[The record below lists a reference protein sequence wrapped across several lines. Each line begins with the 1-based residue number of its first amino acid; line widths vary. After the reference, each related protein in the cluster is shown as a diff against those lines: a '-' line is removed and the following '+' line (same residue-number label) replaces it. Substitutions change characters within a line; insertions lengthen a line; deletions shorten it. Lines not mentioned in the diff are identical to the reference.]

1 MSDASAAEKRKGIA
15 EGKRFK
21 RIVKRGRA
29 PTPPRV
35 SFPDNESPRTPSRRA
50 GSGSQ
55 TSRDVQ
61 ESENEPIPNEIGPLS
76 LTKPARRRGLNRE
89 VVDYKRNLTQVRHF
103 REVDP
108 RMHLRESTDMRFWTF
123 FHQDFY
129 ETVILPRKQP
139 VLVMQ
144 WVDWKYMEKAK
155 DSVLKEV
162 VAACNDLN
170 VKRIMGFKYP
180 WCNEIICQFYVTL
193 YVAKDPA
200 RTMHWMTCGKWYS
213 VTYDDFSR
221 ILGFTREDA
230 LNTDRIHN
238 EKLRSADTMHYMY
251 NDEAHFEVGTTTGLL
266 PFYDYLNKLFRKSL
280 APKGSDASRILSYSL
295 NLLHRMREDTRRF
308 DVFNFIWEEIRLS
321 SSDPKRGCVYAPY
334 IMCMIEN
341 VTGQIF
347 HKEQKHTSY
356 QVRVIQTPYK
366 KASGST
372 KYRTASPAS
381 PPSISTPKSIKRTLA
396 AIFCLCKKNSEAI
409 DKIARK
415 QKQLYNHL
423 GLENTSSSGSS
434 IPSIASTEEDQGE
447 EEEDEEEEEE
457 EEMVE
462 VSSEDGDE

>member
-1 MSDASAAEKRKGIA
+1 MSDVSTAEKRKIIA

-21 RIVKRGRA
+21 RVVSRGRA
-29 PTPPRV
+29 PVDQSTSTPA
-35 SFPDNESPRTPSRRA
+35 RRA

-61 ESENEPIPNEIGPLS
+61 EIENEPIPEEIGPLS
-76 LTKPARRRGLNRE
+76 MTKPARKRGVRRE
-89 VVDYKRNLTQVRHF
+89 VVNYKKNLAQVRQF
-103 REVDP
+103 RKVDP
-108 RMHLRESTDMRFWTF
+108 RTYPRESTDMRFWNF

-144 WVDWKYMEKAK
+144 WVDWKYMEKAR
-155 DSVLKEV
+155 DPVLKEV
-162 VAACNDLN
+162 VAACEHLN
-170 VKRIMGFKYP
+170 VKRIMGFEYS

-193 YVAKDPA
+193 FVAKDPA

-230 LNTDRIHN
+230 MNTDRIHS

-251 NDEAHFEVGTTTGLL
+251 NDEARFEVGTTIGLL
-266 PFYDYLNKLFRKSL
+266 PFYDYLNKLLRKSL

-295 NLLHRMREDTRRF
+295 NLLHRMRENTRRF

-321 SSDPKRGCVYAPY
+321 SNAPQKGCVYAPY

-341 VTGQIF
+341 ITGQTF
-347 HKEQKHTSY
+347 YKEQKHTSY

-366 KASGST
+366 KGSGST
-372 KYRTASPAS
+372 KYRTATPAS
-381 PPSISTPKSIKRTLA
+381 PSSISTPKSIKRTLA
-396 AIFCLCKKNSEAI
+396 AIFCLCQKNSEAI
-409 DKIARK
+409 DKMARK
-415 QKQLYNHL
+415 QKQLFNHL
-423 GLENTSSSGSS
+423 GLQVTPSDSSGSS
-434 IPSIASTEEDQGE
+434 GEDQDEDEDME
-447 EEEDEEEEEE
+447 EQDEEEEESNKESEESEESE
-457 EEMVE
+457 EE
-462 VSSEDGDE
+462 SEDGDE